1 MVTDMHWTV
10 TLGKELLIS
19 YLIYFTSQPHKVSI
33 IISIF
38 LRGGFSDLEIKH
50 AISEYG
56 CLLLHLL
63 WGLHL
68 HWSCSS

>member
-38 LRGGFSDLEIKH
+38 LRGGFQT
-50 AISEYG
+50 
-56 CLLLHLL
+56 
-63 WGLHL
+63 
-68 HWSCSS
+68 